1 MGTLIIFMH
10 GRVYGQFIDSLSS
23 DNSSLESSYNL
34 STVPSFSLA
43 DDSEE
48 PDSGNWYEKLRWWKA
63 AKGLYTVD
71 IRAALDELEVLQEE
85 FETKKTEVLSS
96 LDRYS
101 ADLPL
106 KRQAAIHVIDD
117 LLQDLT
123 KRQEDLAQER
133 TRTQDRKN
141 PDETTT
147 LEEHQKMLNELKKE
161 FEDFNTLYQR
171 LKQVFEVVIPAQ
183 IQNAQNYGDEAL
195 AAYEGIEQTLDDK
208 KAHQLYNLVENNL
221 ENIQATSSYLRGP
234 LWNFIDT
241 AWTTS
246 VSLMPKIT
254 KSISDLEDKGVVVRP
269 LSAQEKEQMSH
280 LEEERKAKRAQKEVQ
295 LKAEKEWK
303 ARPWWQK
310 TYLSIGYAIARA
322 GSLVWDWIS
331 RPFAWIA
338 GLFSS
343 RAPENKSEPVK
354 ASSPQTA
361 APSAAAQLLPS
372 QLPLMVSGGLDSKA
386 TPIPQMPKAP
396 EPIIKSEPKELPKRE
411 LRQEPPKKTQP
422 LNMPK
427 QDQHEEH
434 EAEEPVLDDEDA
446 EPEEPEETDE
456 ESEEDVPEVESE
468 EDADGAELEGE
479 KPGQEGQSDQNN
491 DSSSKE

>member
-1 MGTLIIFMH
+1 MH
-10 GRVYGQFIDSLSS
+10 GKVYGQFIDSLSS
-23 DNSSLESSYNL
+23 DDSSESSYNL
-34 STVPSFSLA
+34 SVVPSFSLA

-123 KRQEDLAQER
+123 KRQEELARER
-133 TRTQDRKN
+133 TRTQDQKN

-171 LKQVFEVVIPAQ
+171 LKQVFEVVIPSQ

-221 ENIQATSSYLRGP
+221 ENIQATSSYLRSS

-241 AWTTS
+241 AWTAS
-246 VSLMPKIT
+246 VNLMPKIT
-254 KSISDLEDKGVVVRP
+254 KSISDLEEKGVVVRP
-269 LSAQEKEQMSH
+269 LSAQEKEQMAH
-280 LEEERKAKRAQKEVQ
+280 LEEERKEKRAQKEAQ
-295 LKAEKEWK
+295 IKTEKEWQM
-303 ARPWWQK
+303 RPWWQK
-310 TYLSIGYAIARA
+310 AYLSVGHTIVRA
-322 GSLVWDWIS
+322 GSLVWYGVS

-343 RAPENKSEPVK
+343 QVPEKKVESVK
-354 ASSPQTA
+354 A
-361 APSAAAQLLPS
+361 PSTQKSKPSLPAQALPV
-372 QLPLMVSGGLDSKA
+372 QLPLMVSGGLEGKA
-386 TPIPQMPKAP
+386 SPVSQMPKAP
-396 EPIIKSEPKELPKRE
+396 EPAPKKESKGLPRKE
-411 LRQEPPKKTQP
+411 IRQEQQKKTLP
-422 LNMPK
+422 LDIPK
-427 QDQHEEH
+427 QEQHEEH
-434 EAEEPVLDDEDA
+434 ETEEPVLDDEDA
-446 EPEEPEETDE
+446 EPEEPEEADE
-456 ESEEDVPEVESE
+456 ESEEEVPEVDSE

-479 KPGQEGQSDQNN
+479 KAVQDGQADQNS
-491 DSSSKE
+491 DTPSKE